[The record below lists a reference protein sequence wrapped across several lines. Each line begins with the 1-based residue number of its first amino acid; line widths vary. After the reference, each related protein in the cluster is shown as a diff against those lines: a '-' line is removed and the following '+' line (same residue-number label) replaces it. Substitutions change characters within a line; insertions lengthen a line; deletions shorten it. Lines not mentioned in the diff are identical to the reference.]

1 MCGCW
6 HGSKFK
12 FLFGKSFISNI
23 KLMQNCITKLIYSE
37 AAIRRCSIKKAFS
50 KISQNSQENTT
61 NRVSPL
67 IQLQAEQTDACR
79 IFAKFLNHLFL
90 QNTSSGCFS
99 AFKNWS
105 FSLYMFH
112 VLRCIWLFTP
122 NLKHRILHKLP
133 ILKAFFVP
141 CKNRFTELRWAST
154 LLLLFSNILI
164 FARLW
169 NIFTNFKIHI
179 C

>member
-61 NRVSPL
+61 ARVSLL
-67 IQLQAEQTDACR
+67 IQLQAEQAEASR
-79 IFAKFLNHLFL
+79 RFAKFLNHLFL
-90 QNTSSGCFS
+90 QNTSSGCLS
-99 AFKNWS
+99 AFKDW
-105 FSLYMFH
+105 
-112 VLRCIWLFTP
+112 
-122 NLKHRILHKLP
+122 
-133 ILKAFFVP
+133 FFFFIYVP
-141 CKNRFTELRWAST
+141 CSEMYMIIYSQFEA
-154 LLLLFSNILI
+154 
-164 FARLW
+164 
-169 NIFTNFKIHI
+169 
-179 C
+179 